1 MNEFQITTRPVKDG
15 GRGLGG
21 GDWGG
26 IGVVFVDARLMA
38 FTVQYIGGQLPERL
52 VGGISPERFVG
63 VQYIGGK

>member
-26 IGVVFVDARLMA
+26 IGVVFVDAGLLA
-38 FTVQYIGGQLPERL
+38 STVQDKSTTTGTCDPGPGFTKHLTIKIG
-52 VGGISPERFVG
+52 S
-63 VQYIGGK
+63 